1 MCIIISQSFC
11 KKLEIF
17 GALVF
22 MLCIFVHTCQNFMPL
37 FMLYSI
43 RGLICNPYFCTDGVA
58 TLLQYQR
65 ERYDLYGR
73 PLVGGFSPH
82 FVGDSQ

>member
-1 MCIIISQSFC
+1 
-11 KKLEIF
+11 
-17 GALVF
+17 
-22 MLCIFVHTCQNFMPL
+22 MPL

-43 RGLICNPYFCTDGVA
+43 RGLICNPYFCRDGVA

-82 FVGDSQ
+82 FVGDSQWGWLHYTAIVRGGPFLGLGGPLRLHVDA